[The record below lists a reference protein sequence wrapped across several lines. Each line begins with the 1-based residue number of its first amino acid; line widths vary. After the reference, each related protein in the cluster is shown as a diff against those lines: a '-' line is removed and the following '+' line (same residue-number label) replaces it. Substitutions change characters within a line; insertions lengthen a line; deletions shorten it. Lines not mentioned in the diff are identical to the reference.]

1 LCAIASALSHHNC
14 FAGQART
21 IKKDKRQMT
30 AIVAR
35 PNVAAASPH
44 AGNTEA
50 SGTDAKIC
58 EQDEIDI

>member
-1 LCAIASALSHHNC
+1 
-14 FAGQART
+14 
-21 IKKDKRQMT
+21 MT